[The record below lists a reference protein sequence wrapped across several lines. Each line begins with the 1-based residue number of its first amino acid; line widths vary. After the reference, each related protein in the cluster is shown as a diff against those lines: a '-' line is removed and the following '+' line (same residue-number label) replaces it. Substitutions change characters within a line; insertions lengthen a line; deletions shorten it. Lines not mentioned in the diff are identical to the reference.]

1 MNEFELEQLLHETV
15 AAHANPA
22 IPTGLAERLK
32 TSSYTQQE
40 HQEETMTANVLTF
53 GTLDQ
58 VATGRDTRKTTA
70 GAALLHA
77 AALALIFFQMRAL
90 HERIAAPRTTESE
103 AFLTAPPIPL
113 PRSSTRSGGG
123 GGHTGTAP
131 AAQGNLP
138 KFAAKPLMAPQIHQ
152 IADAKLPVAPSI
164 AVQDL
169 HMAKTDLPQFGL
181 PNGANVGVSLGAG
194 SGGGIGSGDGNG
206 AGPGKDGN
214 IGGGVRHIGG
224 SVRPPEILVEPVPEF
239 SEEARKAKV
248 AGNVVVD
255 LIVDEQGRPTHI
267 RVLQGIGMGLDEK
280 ALEAVRQYRFKP
292 ATEDG
297 KPVRVELQVDVRFD
311 IF

>member
-1 MNEFELEQLLHETV
+1 MNEFDLEQLLHETV
-15 AAHANPA
+15 ATHANPA
-22 IPTGLAERLK
+22 IPASLAERLK
-32 TSSYTQQE
+32 TSGLAQQE
-40 HQEETMTANVLTF
+40 QQEETMSSNVLTF

-58 VATGRDTRKTTA
+58 VATGRDTRKTAA

-77 AALALIFFQMRAL
+77 AALALIFMQMRAL
-90 HERIAAPRTTESE
+90 HERVAAPRTTESE

-113 PRSSTRSGGG
+113 PTGATRSGGG

-138 KFAAKPLMAPQIHQ
+138 KFAAKPLMAPQIQ
-152 IADAKLPVAPSI
+152 KIADAKLPVDPSI

-181 PNGANVGVSLGAG
+181 PNGANVGVSLGTG
-194 SGGGIGSGDGNG
+194 RGGGIGSGDGNG
-206 AGPGKDGN
+206 MGPGSGGNLGDG
-214 IGGGVRHIGG
+214 IRHVGG

-248 AGNVVVD
+248 AGNVLVYLV
-255 LIVDEQGRPTHI
+255 VDEQGRPTHI
-267 RVLQGIGMGLDEK
+267 RVLHGIGMGLDEK